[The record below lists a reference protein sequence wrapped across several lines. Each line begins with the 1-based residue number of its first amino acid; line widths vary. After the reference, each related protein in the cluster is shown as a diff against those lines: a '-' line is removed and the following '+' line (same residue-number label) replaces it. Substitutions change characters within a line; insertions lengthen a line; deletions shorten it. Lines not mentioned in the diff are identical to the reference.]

1 MRFSEVIEGCSVERV
16 LRVVEG
22 RCVKVQSMLIIYILT
37 FYRMSAFGLSKSRVS
52 HEISVVAKSN

>member
-22 RCVKVQSMLIIYILT
+22 RCVKVQST
-37 FYRMSAFGLSKSRVS
+37 HVE
-52 HEISVVAKSN
+52 EISVTARVVD